1 MIRLLHNAV
10 NSEQCSDKKNL
21 VQMMVSLPPTSEM
34 YHEKIRINVLQHS
47 LFCIDRSF
55 ICNLDVTDDDTTQ
68 KNNLLHEN
76 FYNCELMLSPPPPWI

>member
-55 ICNLDVTDDDTTQ
+55 ICNLDVTDDTTE
-68 KNNLLHEN
+68 KNNLLHAN
-76 FYNCELMLSPPPPWI
+76 FYNSELMLSPPPWI

>member
-47 LFCIDRSF
+47 LFCIDR
-55 ICNLDVTDDDTTQ
+55 
-68 KNNLLHEN
+68 KE
-76 FYNCELMLSPPPPWI
+76 FYL